1 MTMKKIPSILFKTDD
16 GLVLRVIKPDED
28 QILTEAARIN
38 NIVWGEGLSST
49 AEDFISRAKYGW
61 VIGAF
66 RDELLQ
72 GTISGIPGRMSE
84 LENMDRTGHPYSS
97 WNGITSNGTFKNADP
112 TGDVL
117 FCVAVTSKLTTKYK
131 GFKPPKKDHPYIK
144 LANQIYERQDL
155 EDQAL
160 GTKLRL
166 LARNIIDFYVESD
179 LDYVLRFHKKPK
191 ADGIIGGAKVVR
203 IIENGRPEDHS
214 SLGYNVILLYPQIDP
229 AVLPEKPIVHS
240 IGEALVVAAA
250 YLTYYHN
257 YLKYVA
263 PYSRPAQLRENI
275 IKALCYASGVQ
286 LERVRPDFEEFT
298 QLVTNNVDKI
308 FYI

>member
-1 MTMKKIPSILFKTDD
+1 MRKIPSILFKTDD
-16 GLVLRVIKPDED
+16 NLVLRVIKPDED
-28 QILTEAARIN
+28 QILTEAAHIN
-38 NIVWGEGLSST
+38 NIVWGEGLKST
-49 AEDFISRAKYGW
+49 PEDFISRAKHGW

-66 RDELLQ
+66 KDGLLQ

-84 LENMDRTGHPYSS
+84 LENMDKSGHPYRS
-97 WNGITSNGTFKNADP
+97 WNGITANGTFKNADP

-131 GFKPPKKDHPYIK
+131 GFKPPQKDHPYVR
-144 LANQIYERQDL
+144 LANQIYEKQDITDK
-155 EDQAL
+155 EFSA
-160 GTKLRL
+160 KLKL
-166 LARNIIDFYVESD
+166 LARNIIDFYVESN

-191 ADGIIGGAKVVR
+191 ADGIIGGARVVR
-203 IIENGRPEDHS
+203 ILENGRPQDHN
-214 SLGYNVILLYPQIDP
+214 SLGYNVILLYPQIDQL
-229 AVLPEKPIVHS
+229 VLPEIPIVRS

-250 YLTYYHN
+250 YLTYHHE

-275 IKALCYASGVQ
+275 IKALCYASGVE

-308 FYI
+308 FQI